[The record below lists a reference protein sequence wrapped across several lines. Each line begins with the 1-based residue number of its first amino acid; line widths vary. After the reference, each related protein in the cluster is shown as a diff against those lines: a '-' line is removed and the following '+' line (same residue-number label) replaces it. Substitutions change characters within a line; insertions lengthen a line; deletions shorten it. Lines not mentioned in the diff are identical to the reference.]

1 MFGTNLNEFSFR
13 IPAESKEHIL
23 RELDFYNINEGSLF
37 PELEHQM
44 AYIKE
49 VHVNMPSLQDETF
62 EIFDMASMNGDTAT
76 LEKTPHVEDSQIVR
90 DIFERENKSDSF

>member
-1 MFGTNLNEFSFR
+1 MICGQYNIQIAGEGLGEYIIKRAYKNVRDEFDEFSFR

-44 AYIKE
+44 AYIKD
-49 VHVNMPSLQDETF
+49 VHVNMPSYKMSHLKCLMWLQ
-62 EIFDMASMNGDTAT
+62 
-76 LEKTPHVEDSQIVR
+76 
-90 DIFERENKSDSF
+90 